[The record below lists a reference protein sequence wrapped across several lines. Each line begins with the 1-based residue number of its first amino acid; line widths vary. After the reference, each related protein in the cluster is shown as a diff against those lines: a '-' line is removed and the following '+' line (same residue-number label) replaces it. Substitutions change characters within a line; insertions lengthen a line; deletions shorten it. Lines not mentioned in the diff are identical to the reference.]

1 MYNIYIKYLEEE
13 NKNLI
18 SLRTSLITIVA
29 LLTGGIVGIAI
40 TDINIIFKIFLLV
53 FGIYFEILFINNIT
67 NMNKKIDNNIGVMK
81 NECK

>member
-1 MYNIYIKYLEEE
+1 MKYLEEE

-18 SLRTSLITIVA
+18 SLRTSLIAIVA

-40 TDINIIFKIFLLV
+40 TDMNIIFKIFLLI

>member
-1 MYNIYIKYLEEE
+1 MRYLEEE

-67 NMNKKIDNNIGVMK
+67 NMNKKIDNNVGVMK

>member
-1 MYNIYIKYLEEE
+1 MKYLEES

-18 SLRTSLITIVA
+18 SLRTSLIAIVA

-40 TDINIIFKIFLLV
+40 TDMNIIFKIFLLI
-53 FGIYFEILFINNIT
+53 FGIYFEILFISNIT
-67 NMNKKIDNNIGVMK
+67 NMNKKIDENIGVIK

>member
-1 MYNIYIKYLEEE
+1 MKYLEEE

-18 SLRTSLITIVA
+18 SLRTSLIAIVA

-40 TDINIIFKIFLLV
+40 TDMNIIFKIFLLL
-53 FGIYFEILFINNIT
+53 FGIYFEILFISNIT